1 MIKFKANEDYTIDYS
16 QGSGGI
22 DIDFQLVHNKSNYFF
37 SHLIYKTTSTGDV
50 EDIGIVHFDF
60 DVEVNEIFRQSQERT
75 FIDPVTYYDHSFSLP
90 NIFKGDLITCI
101 GEVDVKF
108 DVNDIIQNETINF
121 EISIEITID
130 PSGSS
135 WESEL
140 NLIWIEVLLISI
152 LIIMIG
158 FIFKIIKIIRYEV
171 TYPVEEKK
179 RDEEF
184 LEFIKKKTKEEN
196 Q

>member
-1 MIKFKANEDYTIDYS
+1 MDYTIDYS

-37 SHLIYKTTSTGDV
+37 CHLIYKTTSTGDV
-50 EDIGIVHFDF
+50 EEIGIVHFDF
-60 DVEVNEIFRQSQERT
+60 DILVNAMFRQSQERT